1 MRDSEKYCVPTSSRR
16 LERTSSEP
24 ASSMGC
30 TIFTLNCSAL
40 ADNEPRNAVK
50 CDAAHCRYC
59 CDPTIADPTVTTPR
73 VLHAPVATSQYRHII
88 GVCKPANSTAVRTKA
103 ITVTVLLPVLLLCIT
118 GTCLT
123 HLQARHTTAA
133 ARTRVADRTH
143 SNPKVHRQRARHRRI
158 HRVVQH
164 GVHTSDTVPHCQLK
178 HSRRG
183 GVGER

>member
-88 GVCKPANSTAVRTKA
+88 GVFKPASSTAVRTKA
-103 ITVTVLLPVLLLCIT
+103 
-118 GTCLT
+118 T
-123 HLQARHTTAA
+123 HRDCTTASTTTMHHWHLLDSFTSPTYHCRCSYSCRRSHPLA
-133 ARTRVADRTH
+133 QQSKSAPEASEAPSGPPCRSARR
-143 SNPKVHRQRARHRRI
+143 
-158 HRVVQH
+158 
-164 GVHTSDTVPHCQLK
+164 PHQ
-178 HSRRG
+178 
-183 GVGER
+183 

>member
-1 MRDSEKYCVPTSSRR
+1 MPVDGERERGREVEGGTVVVRDSEKYCVPTSSRR

-103 ITVTVLLPVLLLCIT
+103 THRDCTTASTTTQAHGCKRTGETIPPVTVT
-118 GTCLT
+118 
-123 HLQARHTTAA
+123 
-133 ARTRVADRTH
+133 RVRFGQTH
-143 SNPKVHRQRARHRRI
+143 SSQ
-158 HRVVQH
+158 
-164 GVHTSDTVPHCQLK
+164 
-178 HSRRG
+178 
-183 GVGER
+183 